1 VALGV
6 GVGVMVGVEDG
17 VGVLLGVGVG
27 EGVHV
32 GVGVAVAVKVGV
44 AVGVDVA
51 VPSIGGWLVMGVPP
65 IASNTTR
72 PMTRAR
78 AAKLAPVVAT
88 RSFDICFQSPLS

>member
-6 GVGVMVGVEDG
+6 GVGVMVGVAEG
-17 VGVLLGVGVG
+17 VGVVLGVGVG
-27 EGVHV
+27 EGVQV

-51 VPSIGGWLVMGVPP
+51 VPSIGGWLVMGVTLK
-65 IASNTTR
+65 ANNTTR
-72 PMTRAR
+72 PMIRVR

-88 RSFDICFQSPLS
+88 RSSDICFQSPLS